1 MRVRLRVL
9 PGKGAEEELR
19 SLHAW
24 LLDDSGARRFADLQW
39 EAVPAEPADS
49 MGPVLDTLSLVIG
62 SGFSAASLAL
72 SLAQWRAQRGPARPS
87 VTVERP
93 DGSRITFHGTATE
106 ETARLLAALE
116 APAGAPE
123 RAAPGSA
130 GSPAGETPQ
139 P

>member
-1 MRVRLRVL
+1 MRVQLRVL
-9 PGKGAEEELR
+9 AGEGAEEELR

-39 EAVPAEPADS
+39 EAAPAEPADT
-49 MGPVLDTLSLVIG
+49 MGPLLDTLSLVIG

-72 SLAQWRAQRGPARPS
+72 SLAQWRAQRGAAQPS

-93 DGSRITFHGTATE
+93 DGSRITVQGAATE

-123 RAAPGSA
+123 RAGEA
-130 GSPAGETPQ
+130 SPAGETPQ